1 MNQEEQV
8 LQVACNHIEAIIQK
22 DFFRLTEWNALKAI
36 FTHITGEKQTR
47 EERLYQMKRG
57 RI

>member
-1 MNQEEQV
+1 MSRWLDQFK
-8 LQVACNHIEAIIQK
+8 NHA
-22 DFFRLTEWNALKAI
+22 FWAEWNALKAI